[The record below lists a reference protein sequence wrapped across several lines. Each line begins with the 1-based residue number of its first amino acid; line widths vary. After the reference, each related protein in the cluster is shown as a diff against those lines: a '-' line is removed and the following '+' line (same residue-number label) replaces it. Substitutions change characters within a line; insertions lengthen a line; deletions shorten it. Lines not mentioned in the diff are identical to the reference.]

1 MVNLNYQIKRS
12 RHRTA
17 TTSISVSEKGVV
29 VTAPYWLPKFFIDN
43 FVSEKED
50 WILKRL
56 EHINKKEKQ
65 KKKYI
70 EGESHLFFGQELL
83 LHIKEIDTPSRT
95 KVEHNTEVL
104 EVTIWS
110 SHQGERRVKEIKEA
124 LTSWYLEQGI
134 GIITD
139 KVNHY
144 SQKIGVDYREIKI
157 KKVSTIWGSC
167 SPTNNLS
174 FNRKLI
180 MAPHEIVDY
189 VVIHEV
195 SHMVH
200 RNHSSRFWGLVFKF
214 DPLYRQH
221 RLWLRKNSHLLSL

>member
-1 MVNLNYQIKRS
+1 MANLNYQIKRS
-12 RHRTA
+12 RRRTS
-17 TTSISVSEKGVV
+17 TTSISVSEKGVI
-29 VTAPYWLPKFFIDN
+29 VTAPFWIPKFFIDN
-43 FVSEKED
+43 FVNEKED
-50 WILKRL
+50 WILRRL
-56 EHINKKEKQ
+56 EHIKSKEKNNKK
-65 KKKYI
+65 YT
-70 EGESHLFFGQELL
+70 EGEKHLYFGKELSL
-83 LHIKEIDTPSRT
+83 RIKEIDVPSRT
-95 KVEHNTEVL
+95 KIDHNPETL

-110 SHQGERRVKEIKEA
+110 SHQGENRIKEIREA

-134 GIITD
+134 GVITE
-139 KVNHY
+139 KVNYY

-157 KKVSTIWGSC
+157 KKVSSIWGSC

-180 MAPHEIVDY
+180 MAPHEVVDY

-221 RLWLRKNSHLLSL
+221 RHWLRKNSHLLSL